1 MLETLDSAD
10 WSKINHA
17 YGPASDMPGFLRAL
31 AFGDDEQRKKALW
44 ELHSNIWHQGTVYEA
59 TAHAVPFLLGMVR
72 GKHPDS
78 ARILGLLAL
87 IANGRSYVAVHG
99 NLAGQDDRQYE
110 VQLARELE
118 WVQAAR
124 NAVGKG
130 IPLFMEL
137 AGSSDKKLRELSIF
151 LLGLTASVD
160 HEDISEIEVIEKLL
174 GLND

>member
-1 MLETLDSAD
+1 MLETLDSTEWA
-10 WSKINHA
+10 KINHA
-17 YGPASDMPGFLRAL
+17 YGPASDLPESLRAL
-31 AFGDDEQRKKALW
+31 AFGDDERREKALW
-44 ELHSNIWHQGTVYEA
+44 ELHGNIWHQGTVYEA
-59 TAHAVPFLLGMVR
+59 TAHAVPFLLEMLR
-72 GKHPDS
+72 GKHPES
-78 ARILGLLAL
+78 ARILALLAL

-99 NLAGQDDRQYE
+99 NLAGRQYE

-151 LLGLTASVD
+151 LLGRTASQG

-174 GLND
+174 GID